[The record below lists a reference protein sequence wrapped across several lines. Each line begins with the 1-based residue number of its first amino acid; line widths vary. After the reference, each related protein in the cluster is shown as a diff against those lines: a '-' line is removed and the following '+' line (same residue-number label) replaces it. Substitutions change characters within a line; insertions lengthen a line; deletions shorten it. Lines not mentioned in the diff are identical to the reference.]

1 MTGLLV
7 IWYVILVACSL
18 NAYHM
23 KGNRNSNGNHLPPP
37 NPALMACSHGVKL
50 VRVEGHPDPL
60 LLKLSRAKKLFMLYK
75 RQGTL
80 YMANSK

>member
-60 LLKLSRAKKLFMLYK
+60 LLKLPRAKKLFMLYK

>member
-7 IWYVILVACSL
+7 IWHVILVARSL
-18 NAYHM
+18 NTYHM
-23 KGNRNSNGNHLPPP
+23 KRNRNSNGNHLPPP

-60 LLKLSRAKKLFMLYK
+60 LLKLPRAKKLFMLYK
-75 RQGTL
+75 RQTQSKSGT
-80 YMANSK
+80 